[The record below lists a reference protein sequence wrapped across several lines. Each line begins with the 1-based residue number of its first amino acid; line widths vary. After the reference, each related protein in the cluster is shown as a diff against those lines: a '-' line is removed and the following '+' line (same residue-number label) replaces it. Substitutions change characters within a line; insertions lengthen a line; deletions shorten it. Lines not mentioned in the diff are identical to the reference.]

1 MENIPWGKK
10 KQKKKHMNLLCFRI
24 YHFGSKENIRLTYY
38 ISGDT
43 MALQEAD

>member
-10 KQKKKHMNLLCFRI
+10 TKNKKHMNLLCFRI
-24 YHFGSKENIRLTYY
+24 YHSKENIRLTYY